1 MRQMVLTGI
10 EAMEM
15 REASAPRIVRD
26 TDVLIRIGAVGVCG
40 SDIHYYARGRIGDQ
54 VVQYPFAVGHES
66 AGTVVEVGSAVRKVK
81 PGDRIAIDPAVPCGT
96 CDQCRAGRAHTCR
109 ALNFLGCPGQIEG
122 CLGELLVMPEQSCY
136 PLARGLSL
144 EAGAFS
150 EPLAIGIW
158 ATELAGKLDGKAVGI
173 LGFGP
178 IGASVLL
185 ASLRHR
191 PRKILVTD
199 RIPARLDVARRAG
212 AAWVGSP
219 DTADVTR
226 DMVAEEPGKLDV
238 VFECCGQQSA
248 LDQATDLLRPGGK
261 LMFVGIPEVDR
272 VCFTPDKL
280 RRWELCIQSVRRQN
294 ECVRKAL
301 DLLASGA
308 VDLDLFLTHRFPFE
322 RTKEAFDLVK
332 DYREGVMKATVLFP

>member
-1 MRQMVLTGI
+1 MRKMVLTGI

-15 REASAPRIVRD
+15 REASAPRIGRD
-26 TDVLIRIGAVGVCG
+26 TDVLIRLGAVGVCG
-40 SDIHYYARGRIGDQ
+40 SDIHYYTKGRIGDQ
-54 VVQYPFAVGHES
+54 VVRYPFAVGHES
-66 AGTVVEVGSAVRKVK
+66 AGTVLEVGRAVRRVK
-81 PGDRIAIDPAVPCGT
+81 PGDRIAIDPAVSCGV
-96 CDQCRAGRAHTCR
+96 CDQCRAGRRHTCR
-109 ALNFLGCPGQIEG
+109 SLAFLGCPGQIEG

-136 PLARGLSL
+136 PLAPDLSL

-158 ATELAGKLDGKAVGI
+158 ATELAGELRDAAVGI

-185 ASLRHR
+185 ACLPRR
-191 PRKILVTD
+191 PRALHVTD
-199 RIPARLDVARRAG
+199 RIPARLEIARKAG
-212 AAWVGSP
+212 AAWTGNP
-219 DTADVTR
+219 AEGDVVSGI
-226 DMVAEEPGKLDV
+226 VAREPGKLDV

-261 LMFVGIPEVDR
+261 LLFVGIPEVDR

-294 ECVRKAL
+294 ECVQKAL
-301 DLLASGA
+301 DLLASGS
-308 VDLDLFLTHRFPFE
+308 VDLDLFITHRFPFE

-332 DYREGVMKATVLFP
+332 GYGDGVMKAMVTF